1 MNNWIKKVVAVSFV
15 VAQFLV
21 TPAVSAS
28 SLENIQE
35 EKNVVEQEISQL
47 QSEVA
52 VSLEE
57 VSQITVGLEELRQEI
72 ETQKET
78 IIETEQNIEAQEIVV
93 QERYEYA
100 ADQLQAMQKNEINQN
115 IIVSLLS
122 AESFTDLLSKMVA
135 VARLTGASEER
146 IIEAQ
151 NEKEKLDT
159 LQEELVAHKKTL
171 DAKETETVQQK
182 EQLDS
187 KVANLRT
194 NLTNNEKQLAELT
207 AQEENIRAEMAAKEA
222 AAKEMAAKAA
232 AAKEMAAKEAAVKEA
247 AAKAAAEQA
256 ATTKVATKEAKNVQ
270 VSTAAVKQ
278 PEKSN
283 SNTTQTQSAPA
294 PKQESSSAGSWMS
307 VQATGYSTQQP
318 GLSTHTATG
327 IDLRVNPRVI
337 AVDPSV
343 IPLGSLVEVQ
353 GLGVYIAGDT
363 GGAIKG
369 RIIDIHYSSVSQA
382 LSWGRRNVNIR
393 IIN

>member
-222 AAKEMAAKAA
+222 AAKEAA
-232 AAKEMAAKEAAVKEA
+232 AKEA

>member
-78 IIETEQNIEAQEIVV
+78 IIETEQDIEAQEIVV

-194 NLTNNEKQLAELT
+194 NLTTNEKQLAELT

-222 AAKEMAAKAA
+222 AA
-232 AAKEMAAKEAAVKEA
+232 KEA

>member
-78 IIETEQNIEAQEIVV
+78 IIETEQDIEAQEIVV

-222 AAKEMAAKAA
+222 AV
-232 AAKEMAAKEAAVKEA
+232 KEMAAKEAAAKEA

-270 VSTAAVKQ
+270 VSTSAVKQ

>member
-78 IIETEQNIEAQEIVV
+78 IIETEQDIEAQEIVV

-100 ADQLQAMQKNEINQN
+100 ADQLQAMQKNEVNQN

-171 DAKETETVQQK
+171 DAKETEIVQQK

-222 AAKEMAAKAA
+222 AA
-232 AAKEMAAKEAAVKEA
+232 KEA

-318 GLSTHTATG
+318 GLSTRTATG

-337 AVDPSV
+337 AVDPNV

>member
-78 IIETEQNIEAQEIVV
+78 IIETEQDIEAQEIVV

-222 AAKEMAAKAA
+222 AA
-232 AAKEMAAKEAAVKEA
+232 KEA

>member
-78 IIETEQNIEAQEIVV
+78 IIETEQDIEAQEIVV

-207 AQEENIRAEMAAKEA
+207 AKEENIRAEMAAKEA
-222 AAKEMAAKAA
+222 AA
-232 AAKEMAAKEAAVKEA
+232 KEA

-318 GLSTHTATG
+318 GLSTRTATG

>member
-78 IIETEQNIEAQEIVV
+78 IIETEQDIEAQEIVV

-222 AAKEMAAKAA
+222 AAKE
-232 AAKEMAAKEAAVKEA
+232 A

-318 GLSTHTATG
+318 GLSTRTATG

-343 IPLGSLVEVQ
+343 VPLGSLVEVQ

>member
-78 IIETEQNIEAQEIVV
+78 IIETEQDIEAQEIVV

-171 DAKETETVQQK
+171 DAKETVTVQQK

-207 AQEENIRAEMAAKEA
+207 AKEENIRAEMAAKEA
-222 AAKEMAAKAA
+222 AA
-232 AAKEMAAKEAAVKEA
+232 KEA

-318 GLSTHTATG
+318 GLSTRTATG

>member
-1 MNNWIKKVVAVSFV
+1 
-15 VAQFLV
+15 
-21 TPAVSAS
+21 
-28 SLENIQE
+28 
-35 EKNVVEQEISQL
+35 
-47 QSEVA
+47 
-52 VSLEE
+52 
-57 VSQITVGLEELRQEI
+57 
-72 ETQKET
+72 
-78 IIETEQNIEAQEIVV
+78 
-93 QERYEYA
+93 
-100 ADQLQAMQKNEINQN
+100 MQKNEINQN

-194 NLTNNEKQLAELT
+194 NLTTNEKQLAELT

-222 AAKEMAAKAA
+222 AA
-232 AAKEMAAKEAAVKEA
+232 KEA

>member
-78 IIETEQNIEAQEIVV
+78 IIETEQDIEAQEIVV

-171 DAKETETVQQK
+171 DAKETEST
-182 EQLDS
+182 
-187 KVANLRT
+187 LR
-194 NLTNNEKQLAELT
+194 
-207 AQEENIRAEMAAKEA
+207 
-222 AAKEMAAKAA
+222 
-232 AAKEMAAKEAAVKEA
+232 
-247 AAKAAAEQA
+247 
-256 ATTKVATKEAKNVQ
+256 
-270 VSTAAVKQ
+270 
-278 PEKSN
+278 
-283 SNTTQTQSAPA
+283 
-294 PKQESSSAGSWMS
+294 
-307 VQATGYSTQQP
+307 
-318 GLSTHTATG
+318 
-327 IDLRVNPRVI
+327 
-337 AVDPSV
+337 
-343 IPLGSLVEVQ
+343 
-353 GLGVYIAGDT
+353 
-363 GGAIKG
+363 
-369 RIIDIHYSSVSQA
+369 
-382 LSWGRRNVNIR
+382 
-393 IIN
+393 

>member
-78 IIETEQNIEAQEIVV
+78 IIETEQDIEAQEIVV

-115 IIVSLLS
+115 IIVSLLN

-207 AQEENIRAEMAAKEA
+207 AKEENIRAEMAAKEA
-222 AAKEMAAKAA
+222 AA
-232 AAKEMAAKEAAVKEA
+232 KEA

-318 GLSTHTATG
+318 GLSTRTATG

>member
-78 IIETEQNIEAQEIVV
+78 IIETEQDIEAQEIVV

-207 AQEENIRAEMAAKEA
+207 AQEENIRAEMAA
-222 AAKEMAAKAA
+222 
-232 AAKEMAAKEAAVKEA
+232 KEA

>member
-78 IIETEQNIEAQEIVV
+78 IIETEQDIEAQEIVV

-171 DAKETETVQQK
+171 DAKETEIVQQK

-222 AAKEMAAKAA
+222 AA
-232 AAKEMAAKEAAVKEA
+232 KEA

>member
-78 IIETEQNIEAQEIVV
+78 IIETEQDIEAQEIVV

-171 DAKETETVQQK
+171 DAKETEIVQQK

-222 AAKEMAAKAA
+222 AA
-232 AAKEMAAKEAAVKEA
+232 KEA

-318 GLSTHTATG
+318 GLSTRTATG

>member
-78 IIETEQNIEAQEIVV
+78 IIETEQDIEAQEIVV

-171 DAKETETVQQK
+171 DAKETEIVQQK

-207 AQEENIRAEMAAKEA
+207 AKEENIRAEMAAKEA
-222 AAKEMAAKAA
+222 AA
-232 AAKEMAAKEAAVKEA
+232 KEA

-318 GLSTHTATG
+318 GLSTRTATG